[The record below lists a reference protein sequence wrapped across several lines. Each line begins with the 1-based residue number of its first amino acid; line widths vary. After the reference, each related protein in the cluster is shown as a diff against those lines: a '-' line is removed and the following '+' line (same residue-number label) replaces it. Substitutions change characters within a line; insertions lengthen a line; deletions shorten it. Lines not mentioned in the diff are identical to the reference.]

1 MAGLLGFV
9 LLYFMLAGWFVWTAY
24 RLSLVAWFGGGNAF
38 WTGVAA
44 LCSAFFGL
52 FMLKAVLSI
61 RSALPPGLTEV
72 ADKEQPRLFAFL
84 HELADAAGAP
94 RPHRVFLSARV
105 NASVFYDLSLINLIL
120 PSRKN
125 LEIGLPLVNAMP
137 LGELRAVLAHEFG
150 HFAQQSMAVG
160 RWVYVAHQV
169 ASNLVARRDKFDE
182 FLNGLGNL
190 DIRLRVFVW
199 LPQLVVWSIRSLVE
213 SGFRLVVVAE
223 SALSREMEMQADLV
237 AVSLTGSDALVHA
250 LHRLRAADDAW
261 GRAIG
266 FVRGERVQGR
276 VTRDAFAVQSHITQ
290 RMGSLLVGE
299 GYGDVPPLPQQN
311 PAAHRIFKPELAQP
325 PKMWQSHPLN
335 HEREDN
341 AKRLYV
347 AAQIDQA
354 SAWSLFSDA
363 VGLRERMSAQ
373 LLEGEWDKEG
383 AETELEASLRKLGSY
398 YRREQFH
405 ERYSGA
411 YFGRALARH
420 ATDHTGLVDAVDP
433 QRPATL
439 EQAAAFYPPSL
450 REDMRLLRQ
459 LGGERDQ
466 LQALIDGRAQ
476 LSGGSVQLRGVSY
489 RAGELALALVHV
501 GEEIAA
507 VEARLQAHDRMVRSW
522 HQAMAAQ
529 LGGGW
534 RDYLDGLLALLHYAE
549 HTEANLEDAHGLLLN
564 TASVVTA
571 VRHVRDEGVV
581 RVISDANDLHYLL
594 EQIYRPSG
602 APELDCMLAARLE
615 VEGGWREM
623 LGEFTLPLAGREN
636 LNQWMGAIGGWVGHV
651 SGSLTAL
658 RAAALEQLL
667 LTETLVAKHARLGAA
682 MREAPPPSRPPA
694 QYPRLRPGE
703 ERQRQTRL
711 GLWARFLRAEGWLPG
726 AARLL
731 AAAGVVGLALGAG
744 LMQSD
749 ATLLVYNGLGTQVQ
763 VTVDG
768 RSTSVAPL
776 TMQRVPM
783 APQSAHTVEARSGGM
798 LIERFD
804 SGNTSGTA
812 VYNVAGAA
820 PLVEWT
826 ATYGRAAAVPDRR
839 LGAPRWLGSH
849 AAAHFTE
856 APKSVS
862 SRGPD
867 TRSVLDGAAQATPGQ
882 QLELLPDDAE
892 RRRVARLHARW
903 DDTGRTETM
912 EWLQRAA
919 ADGGADVVA
928 ERLAAHPK
936 DVALLRMEQD
946 AAQAADMAAAGAK
959 PGSAPAGANG
969 TAGAEGGAGAGSAR
983 SSGSSGSS
991 LGASYAAVCARHQ
1004 ARAEA
1009 APADGDLR
1017 YAALRCA
1024 ARMARQGS
1032 AGDKAA
1038 ARKAFEEAARRWPK
1052 NGWLRNA
1059 VAYDKMSAGDFAGA
1073 VPDLQASRQELPAL
1087 RPYVNLMLARIQR
1100 YQNGGMD
1107 YSGLSPAS
1115 PGLRW
1120 LSELEDGYGAEN
1132 SETRAY
1138 AQLNKGALAAALALG
1153 DGTQSEARVL
1163 RLAAA
1168 SDGAGPNTLRRAL
1181 DLTVMQGVDNATV
1194 WPSAALA
1201 MRNGRDP
1208 GPYLAAARQMY
1219 GDSYPGMA
1227 AFLQGLQR
1235 GKGQAEAE
1243 ALLTDVEPEA
1253 RLQAYSAAAVLL
1265 GPMAPPAWR
1274 LSAKRMLFAPERP
1287 YFR

>member
-9 LLYFMLAGWFVWTAY
+9 LLYFLLAGWFVWTAY
-24 RLSLVAWFGGGNAF
+24 RLALVAWFGGGNAF
-38 WTGVAA
+38 WTGLAS
-44 LCSAFFGL
+44 LCAAFFGL

-72 ADKEQPRLFAFL
+72 TGKEQPRLFAFL

-94 RPHRVFLSARV
+94 RPHRVFLSGRV

-169 ASNLVARRDKFDE
+169 ASNLVARRDKFDD
-182 FLNGLGNL
+182 FLSGLANL
-190 DIRLRVFVW
+190 DLRLRVFVW

-213 SGFRLVVVAE
+213 SAFRLVVVAE

-261 GRAIG
+261 GRAVG
-266 FVRGERVQGR
+266 FVRGERLQGR

-290 RMGSLLVGE
+290 RMGSLLAGE
-299 GYGDVPPLPQQN
+299 GYGEVPPLPQEN

-347 AAQIDQA
+347 AARIDQA

-363 VGLRERMSAQ
+363 AGLRERMSAQ

-383 AETELEASLRKLGSY
+383 AETELEVSLRKLGSY

-420 ATDHTGLVDAVDP
+420 AADYHQLADPLDP

-450 REDMRLLRQ
+450 RDDMRQLRQ
-459 LGGERDQ
+459 LGGEREQ
-466 LQALIDGRAQ
+466 LQALIDGRAH
-476 LSGGSVQLRGVSY
+476 LTGGSVELRGVSY
-489 RAGELALALVHV
+489 RAGELALVHV
-501 GEEIAA
+501 GEQIAA
-507 VEARLQAHDRMVRSW
+507 IEARLQAHDRMVRGW

-534 RDYLDGLLALLHYAE
+534 REYLDGLLALLHYAE

-564 TASVVTA
+564 TAAVVTA
-571 VRHVRDEGVV
+571 VRQVRDEGVV
-581 RVISDANDLHYLL
+581 RVIADGNDLHYLL
-594 EQIYRPSG
+594 EQAYRPSG
-602 APELDCMLAARLE
+602 APELDSMLAARLE
-615 VEGGWREM
+615 AEDGWRGM

-636 LNQWMGAIGGWVGHV
+636 LNQWMGAVGGWVGHV
-651 SGSLTAL
+651 SGALTAL

-667 LTETLVAKHARLGAA
+667 LTETLVAKHARLKAP
-682 MREAPPPSRPPA
+682 MRDAPAPSRAPA

-744 LMQSD
+744 LLQSD
-749 ATLLVYNGLGTQVQ
+749 ATLLVYNGLGAQVQ

-768 RSTSVAPL
+768 RSASVAPL
-776 TMQRVPM
+776 SLQRVPM
-783 APQSAHTVEARSGGM
+783 APQSSHAVQARSADGR

-804 SGNTSGTA
+804 SGETSGTA

-826 ATYGRAAAVPDRR
+826 ATYGRAAAVPSRQ
-839 LGAPRWLGSH
+839 LGAPRWLGSR
-849 AAAHFTE
+849 AAVHFGP
-856 APKSVS
+856 APESVS
-862 SRGPD
+862 SKGPD
-867 TRSVLDGAAQATPGQ
+867 TRTVLDGAALATPGQ
-882 QLELLPDDAE
+882 QLELLADEAE
-892 RRRVARLHARW
+892 RKRVTRLHARW

-919 ADGGADVVA
+919 ADGGKDVVA
-928 ERLAAHPK
+928 ERLAGSPN
-936 DVALLRMEQD
+936 DVALLRVEQD
-946 AAQAADMAAAGAK
+946 AALAAAGA
-959 PGSAPAGANG
+959 GAGRGAAGA
-969 TAGAEGGAGAGSAR
+969 AH
-983 SSGSSGSS
+983 
-991 LGASYAAVCARHQ
+991 AAVCARHQ
-1004 ARAEA
+1004 ARAGA
-1009 APADGDLR
+1009 APDNADLA
-1017 YAALRCA
+1017 YLALRCA
-1024 ARMARQGS
+1024 AKMAEAGNGNGSGNVKDKEAVRQ
-1032 AGDKAA
+1032 ALA
-1038 ARKAFEEAARRWPK
+1038 EAARRWPQ

-1059 VAYDKMSAGDFAGA
+1059 LAYDKMAAGDFTGA
-1073 VPDLQASRQELPAL
+1073 VPDLQASRQALPVL

-1100 YQNGGMD
+1100 YQQGWMD
-1107 YSGLSPAS
+1107 YAGLSPAS
-1115 PGLRW
+1115 PPLRW
-1120 LSELEDGYGAEN
+1120 LSETEDGYGPEN

-1138 AQLNKGALAAALALG
+1138 AQLNKGALAAALSMSEGSA
-1153 DGTQSEARVL
+1153 SEARVL

-1168 SDGAGPNTLRRAL
+1168 SDGAGPNTLQRAL
-1181 DLTVMQGVDNATV
+1181 SLTVMQGVDRLTV

-1201 MRNGRDP
+1201 MRNGKDA
-1208 GPYLAAARQMY
+1208 GPYLAAAREMY
-1219 GDSYPGMA
+1219 GESYPGMA
-1227 AFLQGLQR
+1227 AFLQALRKGQR
-1235 GKGQAEAE
+1235 QAEAE
-1243 ALLTDVEPEA
+1243 TLLTQVEPEA
-1253 RLQAYSAAAVLL
+1253 RLQAYSAASVLL